1 MAEYIDDSAE
11 RTEPAT
17 PRKREETR
25 KKGIVAKSIEI
36 NSAGALFFG
45 ILILYFA
52 GANIVSHSVALATS
66 MFQSAGH
73 ATISIH
79 SFQQMFLENTVVF
92 FSVLSPVLVG
102 LMVIG
107 LVASISQ
114 VGWKISAEALA
125 PKWKRLNPF
134 VGVKNIFM
142 SKRALAELVKNFL
155 KIIIVGWITYAA
167 VAEAVEQSVLLVDGE
182 VSAIALFMVRTMIS
196 TGLKAGLAYMALAV
210 LDFGYQKYEFEKEL
224 MMTKEEVKEET
235 KMQEGDP
242 LVKGRIRSIQRQIA
256 YKRMMHEVPK
266 ADVVVTNP
274 THIAVALKY
283 EAQKMNAPKVVA
295 KGAELIAERIKEI
308 AREAGVPIVEDKML
322 ARALYKSVDVGEEI
336 PEKLFQAV
344 AQVLAYIYR
353 LRQQKLV
360 GF

>member
-1 MAEYIDDSAE
+1 MVDDSAE

-36 NSAGALFFG
+36 NSALALFFG
-45 ILILYFA
+45 MVVLYFGGSMLIRHLISFA
-52 GANIVSHSVALATS
+52 QRTFTTVGTTRISATLFHQLMMEQLIFILLALAPILLGLMIVGFIASVA
-66 MFQSAGH
+66 
-73 ATISIH
+73 
-79 SFQQMFLENTVVF
+79 
-92 FSVLSPVLVG
+92 
-102 LMVIG
+102 
-107 LVASISQ
+107 Q
-114 VGWKISAEALA
+114 VGWKFSFEALA

-134 VGVKNIFM
+134 AGVKNIFM
-142 SKRALAELVKNFL
+142 SKRAIAELAKNLL
-155 KIIIVGWITYAA
+155 KVVIVGWVAYSSISAA
-167 VAEAVEQSVLLVDGE
+167 IKESVILIDGE
-182 VSAIALFMVRTMIS
+182 VITIAEFMVSTLIS
-196 TGLKAGLAYMALAV
+196 TGLKVGIAYLILAV
-210 LDFGYQKYEFEKEL
+210 FDYAYQKYEFEKEL

-242 LVKGRIRSIQRQIA
+242 LVKGRIRNVQRQIA
-256 YKRMMHEVPK
+256 YKRMMQEVPK

-283 EAQKMNAPKVVA
+283 DAQKMNAPKVVA

-322 ARALYKSVDVGEEI
+322 ARALYKSVDIGEEI
-336 PEKLFQAV
+336 PEKLFHAV

-353 LRQQKLV
+353 MKQYTTTRV
-360 GF
+360 